1 MYDEINAAFEVG
13 VTHDGEIIIF
23 VEGVWQ
29 AAIRPTDARTIA
41 SNLYVAAAESET
53 IISARSN

>member
-1 MYDEINAAFEVG
+1 VWDETIGAFEVG

-23 VEGVWQ
+23 VESVWQ
-29 AAIRPTDARTIA
+29 AVIRPTDARSIA

-53 IISARSN
+53 IIAARSN

>member
-1 MYDEINAAFEVG
+1 MFDEITGAFEVG
-13 VTHDGEIIIF
+13 VTHEGEIIIF

-29 AAIRPTDARTIA
+29 AVIRPTDARAIA

-53 IISARSN
+53 IIAARNN

>member
-1 MYDEINAAFEVG
+1 MFDEITGAFEVG
-13 VTHDGEIIIF
+13 VTHEGEIIIF

-29 AAIRPTDARTIA
+29 AIIRPTDARTIA

-53 IISARSN
+53 IRAARSN

>member
-1 MYDEINAAFEVG
+1 MFEEITGAFEVG
-13 VTHDGEIIIF
+13 VTHEGEIIIF

-29 AAIRPTDARTIA
+29 AIIRPTDARSIA

-53 IISARSN
+53 ITSARNN

>member
-1 MYDEINAAFEVG
+1 MWDETIGAFEVG

-23 VEGVWQ
+23 VESVWQ
-29 AAIRPTDARTIA
+29 AVIRPTDARSIA

-53 IISARSN
+53 IIAARSN